1 MSFKRADRVAE
12 LIRAD
17 MSEII
22 NKEVKDPRLH
32 AVTITSVKVTDDL
45 RNAKIYFVE
54 MGKDEC
60 SDEIKA
66 GLTQAAGF
74 IRRALGKRVQ
84 LRSVPELTF
93 IHDNSFGYGNRIE
106 KILAQIAQ
114 QENNNDQ

>member
-32 AVTITSVKVTDDL
+32 SVTITSVKISDDL

-60 SDEIKA
+60 SDEVKA
-66 GLTQAAGF
+66 GLGKAAGF
-74 IRRALGKRVQ
+74 IRRELGKRLQ
-84 LRSVPELTF
+84 LRSVPELLF
-93 IHDNSFGYGNRIE
+93 IHDDSFGYGNHIE
-106 KILAQIAQ
+106 KLLAQIAQ
-114 QENNNDQ
+114 ESKDDQ

>member
-32 AVTITSVKVTDDL
+32 SVTITSVRISDDL
-45 RNAKIYFVE
+45 RNAKIFFVE

-60 SDEIKA
+60 SDEVKA
-66 GLTQAAGF
+66 GLNKAAGF
-74 IRRALGKRVQ
+74 IRRELGKRLQ
-84 LRSVPELTF
+84 LRSVPELMF
-93 IHDNSFGYGNRIE
+93 VHDDSFGYGNRIE
-106 KILAQIAQ
+106 KLLAQIE
-114 QENNNDQ
+114 QENKDDQ